1 MRGRG
6 PRGGDPGARRG
17 PAPRA
22 ESLSGLNEEQRKT
35 MRRAA
40 ELRREGM
47 MPPQIAAQLRKEG
60 QDPQVLREVRQRRR
74 EAGQNMVAE
83 NRMSDDAG
91 TMEETMEETPKAAAP
106 PPAMRRAAPAQMPR
120 LDVEAWQASLAG
132 AGADDAN
139 LVALFL
145 PADPVEA
152 EVYVDR
158 KLDQRRLRV
167 LLLDPVYQLK

>member
-1 MRGRG
+1 
-6 PRGGDPGARRG
+6 
-17 PAPRA
+17 
-22 ESLSGLNEEQRKT
+22 
-35 MRRAA
+35 
-40 ELRREGM
+40 
-47 MPPQIAAQLRKEG
+47 
-60 QDPQVLREVRQRRR
+60 
-74 EAGQNMVAE
+74 
-83 NRMSDDAG
+83 
-91 TMEETMEETPKAAAP
+91 
-106 PPAMRRAAPAQMPR
+106 MRRAAPAQMPR

-132 AGADDAN
+132 AGAADDAN